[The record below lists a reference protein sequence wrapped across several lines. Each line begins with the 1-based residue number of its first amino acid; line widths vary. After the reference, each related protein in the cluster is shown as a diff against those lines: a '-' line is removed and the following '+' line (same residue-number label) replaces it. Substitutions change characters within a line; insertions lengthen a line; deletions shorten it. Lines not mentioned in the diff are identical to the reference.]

1 MKNYQKGDIVKFKCD
16 ITTNPCIGCISSING
31 DTAWMEIILSG
42 DKWCTTTATKTC
54 YERLDW
60 LEKYKIPLTKE
71 EKVEVLKYLFTK
83 GGKKNGR

>member
-1 MKNYQKGDIVKFKCD
+1 
-16 ITTNPCIGCISSING
+16 
-31 DTAWMEIILSG
+31 MEIILSG